1 MAIKFWENNQV
12 KMNIRDWT
20 QCFLNIATL
29 YNIKQDVLSKILQQ
43 KMSASMLRFG
53 V

>member
-29 YNIKQDVLSKILQQ
+29 YNIKQDVLSVILHK